1 MNSQLGTSL
10 ITAYSVWNMGAFAA
24 IVVLALWIDLCTHK
38 KDEPITL
45 RNATIWSTVWVVV
58 SLLFACY
65 IGYTHGRDQASLF
78 LAGYLLEKSLSVDN
92 LFVFMSVFAYFGIVD
107 KYQHR
112 ILYFGILG
120 ALLLRFIF
128 ISAGSSLLLISKT
141 CRELAIMA
149 GMPAEFIPA
158 AFVALFIAYIIV
170 VLGGYRYLKITF
182 NWFHISF
189 FVCQL
194 VLLGSTLFLGLT
206 IKNAAMI
213 TFGAF
218 VLWSAVQMVTQDT
231 AGDEEVDDYSEKW
244 YVKITTRIF
253 PVHPQKVGHAFFTR
267 QNGILHITPMF
278 ICLIAI
284 EFTDVAFAFD
294 SVPAVISITQ
304 EPFLV
309 YTSNIFAIL
318 GLRSMY
324 FLLTAAKKYL
334 RYLDK
339 SVIVILVFIGIKMLL
354 EVGSIH
360 IPADVSLAVVLG
372 CLATGIAFSL
382 LGKTSRLSGR

>member
-1 MNSQLGTSL
+1 MNSQFSPSI
-10 ITAYSVWNMGAFAA
+10 ITAYSAWNMGIFAA
-24 IVVLALWIDLCTHK
+24 IVVLALWIDLYTHK

-45 RNATIWSTVWVVV
+45 WNATIWSIVWVVA

-120 ALLLRFIF
+120 ALLLRMIF
-128 ISAGSSLLLISKT
+128 IAAGSSLLLVSST
-141 CRELAIMA
+141 SRELAIMA
-149 GMPAEFIPA
+149 GVPAELIPA
-158 AFVALFIAYIIV
+158 AFVALFTAYIIV
-170 VLGGYRYLKITF
+170 VLGGYRYLRIKF

-189 FVCQL
+189 LVCQL
-194 VLLGSTLFLGLT
+194 ALLGSTLFLGLT
-206 IKNAAMI
+206 VKSAAMI
-213 TFGAF
+213 TFGVF
-218 VLWSAVQMVTQDT
+218 VLWSAMQMVTRD
-231 AGDEEVDDYSEKW
+231 ADGDDEIDDYSEKW

-267 QNGILHITPMF
+267 QHGILHVTPMF
-278 ICLIAI
+278 ICLVAI

-318 GLRSMY
+318 GLRSMF

-339 SVIVILVFIGIKMLL
+339 AVIVILVFIGIKMLL

-360 IPADVSLAVVLG
+360 IPAHVSLAVVLG
-372 CLATGIAFSL
+372 CLATGIACSL
-382 LGKTSRLSGR
+382 QWKTSRLPRR